1 MPRTLTYRTTEN
13 GNLLL
18 DEHTVVFRLTEQCE
32 RNAAQLGVP
41 AGTRVRVE
49 LLNDGGHLLDFLN
62 YVASPIDG

>member
-1 MPRTLTYRTTEN
+1 MARSLTYRTAEK

-18 DEHTVVFRLTEQCE
+18 DEHTFAFRLTQQCE
-32 RNAAQLGVP
+32 RNAVQLGVP

-62 YVASPIDG
+62 YVALPLDG